1 MAFDE
6 KKCEG
11 CAHKEQC
18 RTAQDPL
25 DVKLTCNLSKIK
37 HRIGVLSGKGGVGK
51 TTVATNLAAELAKR
65 GFKVGLLDA
74 DIHGPNVAKMFGAE
88 GQRLFADPNSQTI
101 KPFIPLG
108 MPNLKIVSMAFLL
121 ENPDQPVVWR
131 GPLKHQAIKQFLAE
145 IDWGELDFLI
155 VDLPPGTGDE
165 ALSVAQLIKPM
176 DGFVIVT
183 TPQEVSLLDTRKSI
197 SFAKMMGVPVLG
209 IIENM
214 SGLICPHCGKEI
226 ELFKRG
232 GGEKAAKELGIPFL
246 GRVPIEP
253 AVVEAGDEGV
263 PIVVAHPESASARAL
278 AEITEKLLNQVGETV
293 GSQS

>member
-11 CAHKEQC
+11 CAHKSTCQA
-18 RTAQDPL
+18 AQDPM

-37 HRIGVLSGKGGVGK
+37 HKIGVLSGKGGVGK
-51 TTVATNLAAELAKR
+51 TTVATNLATELAKR
-65 GFKVGLLDA
+65 GFNVGLLDA
-74 DIHGPNVAKMFGAE
+74 DLHGPNVAKMLGAE
-88 GQRLFADPNSQTI
+88 GQRLFADPETQTI

-108 MPNLKIVSMAFLL
+108 MPNLKVVSMAFLL
-121 ENPDQPVVWR
+121 ENPDQPVIWR

-183 TPQEVSLLDTRKSI
+183 TPQEVSLLDTKKSI
-197 SFAKMMGVPVLG
+197 SFAKMMDVPVLG

-226 ELFKRG
+226 DIFKRG
-232 GGEKAAKELGIPFL
+232 GGENAAKELGIPFL
-246 GRVPIEP
+246 GRIPIEP
-253 AVVEAGDEGV
+253 VVVEAGDEGV
-263 PIVVAHPESASARAL
+263 PVVMSHPESRSARSFK
-278 AEITEKLLNQVGETV
+278 EVVDKLLEEVGEV
-293 GSQS
+293 AKAE

>member
-1 MAFDE
+1 MAIDE

-11 CAHKEQC
+11 CAHKNTCQ
-18 RTAQDPL
+18 TAQDPM

-37 HRIGVLSGKGGVGK
+37 RKIGVLSGKGGVGK

-74 DIHGPNVAKMFGAE
+74 DLHGPNVAKMLGAE
-88 GQRLFADPNSQTI
+88 GQRLFADSESKTI
-101 KPFIPLG
+101 KPFISPSL
-108 MPNLKIVSMAFLL
+108 PNLKVVSMAFLL
-121 ENPDQPVVWR
+121 ENPDQPVIWR

-165 ALSVAQLIKPM
+165 ALSVAQLVKPM

-197 SFAKMMGVPVLG
+197 SFAKMMNVPVIG
-209 IIENM
+209 IVENM

-226 ELFKRG
+226 DIFKKG
-232 GGEKAAKELGIPFL
+232 GGENAAKELNVPFL
-246 GRVPIEP
+246 GRIPIEP
-253 AVVEAGDEGV
+253 AVVEAGDKGT
-263 PIVVAHPESASARAL
+263 PIVISHPESKSTQSFKKITD
-278 AEITEKLLNQVGETV
+278 EILEKLGK
-293 GSQS
+293 

>member
-6 KKCEG
+6 KRCEG

-18 RTAQDPL
+18 KTAQDPL

-37 HRIGVLSGKGGVGK
+37 HRIGILSGKGGVGK

-209 IIENM
+209 VIENM

-232 GGEKAAKELGIPFL
+232 GGEKAATELGIPFL

-253 AVVEAGDEGV
+253 EVVEAGDEGV
-263 PIVVAHPESASARAL
+263 PIVVARPESASARAL
-278 AEITEKLLNQVGETV
+278 AEITEKLLEQVGESV
-293 GSQS
+293 GSES